1 MKIQNIKKA
10 WKKGMA
16 LALAGLMSFGI
27 ASTTLT
33 VSAEAAS
40 RHEPPRYEQQNDRRD
55 PGDRNW
61 EYQHRDGD
69 QGRYNHNRKPPKKSS
84 SKSHSSGEVATAAI
98 LGAVVGAVIAKNT

>member
-1 MKIQNIKKA
+1 MKIQNIKNV

-16 LALAGLMSFGI
+16 LTLAGLMSFGI

-40 RHEPPRYEQQNDRRD
+40 RHEPPRYEQQNDR
-55 PGDRNW
+55 NW
-61 EYQHRDGD
+61 EYQHRDD
-69 QGRYNHNRKPPKKSS
+69 DRGRYDHNRKPPKKSS
-84 SKSHSSGEVATAAI
+84 SSSHSTGEVTTAAI

>member
-16 LALAGLMSFGI
+16 LTLAGLMSFGI

-33 VSAEAAS
+33 VSAEAAA
-40 RHEPPRYEQQNDRRD
+40 RHEPPRMEQQRNDH
-55 PGDRNW
+55 DRNW
-61 EYQHRDGD
+61 EYQHRDD
-69 QGRYNHNRKPPKKSS
+69 DRGRYDHNRRPPKKSS
-84 SKSHSSGEVATAAI
+84 SKTHSTGEVTTAAV

>member
-1 MKIQNIKKA
+1 MKIQNIKNV

-16 LALAGLMSFGI
+16 LTLAGLMSFGI

-40 RHEPPRYEQQNDRRD
+40 RHEPPRYEQQNDR
-55 PGDRNW
+55 NW
-61 EYQHRDGD
+61 EYQHRDD
-69 QGRYNHNRKPPKKSS
+69 DRGRYEHNRKPPKKNS
-84 SKSHSSGEVATAAI
+84 SKSHSTGEVTTAAI